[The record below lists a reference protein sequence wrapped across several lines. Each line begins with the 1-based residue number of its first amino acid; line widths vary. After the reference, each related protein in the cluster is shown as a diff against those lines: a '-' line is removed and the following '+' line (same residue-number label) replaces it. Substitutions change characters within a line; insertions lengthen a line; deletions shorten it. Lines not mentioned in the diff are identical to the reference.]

1 MVEEEGVLKKA
12 EKEGMGLPGQTLPPS
27 SGLPGTSLVNAE
39 LQELATGSRLPS
51 YISFPSMLPL

>member
-12 EKEGMGLPGQTLPPS
+12 EKEGTGLSGQTLPPS

-39 LQELATGSRLPS
+39 LQELAAGSRLHL
-51 YISFPSMLPL
+51 ISVSHSMLPL